1 MGMTAMKPTVLAAAC
16 MLSAF
21 TPALAQDLSPDAKRL
36 LAYGTVAVVVKS
48 CGLPIT
54 DAENKQMMD
63 AMAKYAEQQKDISK
77 DQFTEAMK
85 AAGAQVGSNKEAV
98 CGEASTTSI
107 SDMLAEAE
115 KGE

>member
-1 MGMTAMKPTVLAAAC
+1 MKSIVLAAAC

-36 LAYGTVAVVVKS
+36 LAYGTIAVVVKS

-54 DAENKQMMD
+54 DDENKQMMS
-63 AMAKYAEQQKDISK
+63 AMSKYADQQKDISK

-85 AAGAQVGSNKEAV
+85 SAGAQIGSNKDAV
-98 CGEASTTSI
+98 CGEAKTTSI

>member
-1 MGMTAMKPTVLAAAC
+1 MKPTVLAAAC

-21 TPALAQDLSPDAKRL
+21 TPALAQDFSPDAKRL

-48 CGLPIT
+48 CGLPVT

-77 DQFTEAMK
+77 EQFTEAMK

>member
-1 MGMTAMKPTVLAAAC
+1 MKPTVLAAAC
-16 MLSAF
+16 LLSAF

-36 LAYGTVAVVVKS
+36 LAYGTVAVVVRS
-48 CGLPIT
+48 CDLPIT
-54 DAENKQMMD
+54 DTENKQMMD
-63 AMAKYAEQQKDISK
+63 AMSKYADQQKDISK

-98 CGEASTTSI
+98 CGEAKTTSI
-107 SDMLAEAE
+107 ADMLAEAE